1 MGYELKNTQRSSSIL
16 RCVDPGTYTINLQDF
31 AANTTNIGETIN
43 SSAIKRV
50 TWSTNGSISITRN
63 ALPLL
68 ALHNAGEMRF
78 DEYGHSVANNST
90 SNLAITITTGGS
102 LVMEITKDTSY
113 NVALT
118 GF

>member
-43 SSAIKRV
+43 SASIKRIN
-50 TWSTNGSISITRN
+50 WSTNGSISITRN

>member
-1 MGYELKNTQRSSSIL
+1 MAFELKNTQRSSSIL
-16 RCVDPGTYTINLQDF
+16 RCVDPGTYTINLQDL
-31 AANTTNIGETIN
+31 AANTVNIGETVN

-50 TWSTNGSISITRN
+50 TWSTNGNISITRN
-63 ALPLL
+63 NVPMLS
-68 ALHNAGEMRF
+68 LHSAGEMRL
-78 DEYGHSVANNST
+78 DEYGHSIANNST
-90 SNLAITITTGGS
+90 ANLAITIATGGS

>member
-16 RCVDPGTYTINLQDF
+16 RCVDTGTYTINLQDL
-31 AANTTNIGETIN
+31 AANTGGIGETIN

-50 TWSTNGSISITRN
+50 TWSTNGNILITRN
-63 ALPLL
+63 AVPLL

-78 DEYGHSVANNST
+78 DEYGHSIANNST

>member
-31 AANTTNIGETIN
+31 AANSTNIGETVN
-43 SSAIKRV
+43 SASIKRIN
-50 TWSTNGSISITRN
+50 WSTNGNISITRN
-63 ALPLL
+63 AVPLL
-68 ALHNAGEMRF
+68 ALHNAGEMRL
-78 DEYGHSVANNST
+78 DEYGHSIANNST

-113 NVALT
+113 NVALI

>member
-31 AANTTNIGETIN
+31 AANSTNIGETVN
-43 SSAIKRV
+43 SASIKRIN
-50 TWSTNGSISITRN
+50 WSTNGSISIARAN
-63 ALPLL
+63 VPML
-68 ALHNAGEMRF
+68 ALHSAGEMRL
-78 DEYGHSVANNST
+78 DEYGHSIANNST
-90 SNLAITITTGGS
+90 GNLAITITTGGS

>member
-31 AANTTNIGETIN
+31 AANSTNIGETVN
-43 SSAIKRV
+43 SASIKRIN
-50 TWSTNGSISITRN
+50 WSTNGSISITRAN
-63 ALPLL
+63 VPML
-68 ALHNAGEMRF
+68 ALHTAGEMCL
-78 DEYGHSVANNST
+78 DEYGHSIANNST
-90 SNLAITITTGGS
+90 GNLSVTIVTGGS

-113 NVALT
+113 NAALI

>member
-1 MGYELKNTQRSSSIL
+1 L
-16 RCVDPGTYTINLQDF
+16 
-31 AANTTNIGETIN
+31 AANTGGIGETIN

-50 TWSTNGSISITRN
+50 TWSTNGNISITRN
-63 ALPLL
+63 NVPML
-68 ALHNAGEMRF
+68 ALHNAGEMRL
-78 DEYGHSVANNST
+78 DEYGHSIANNST
-90 SNLAITITTGGS
+90 ANLVVTITTGGS

>member
-1 MGYELKNTQRSSSIL
+1 MAFELKNTQRSSSIL
-16 RCVDPGTYTINLQDF
+16 RCVDPGTYTINLQDL
-31 AANTTNIGETIN
+31 AANTVNVGETVN

-50 TWSTNGSISITRN
+50 TWSTNGNISITRN
-63 ALPLL
+63 AVPLL

-78 DEYGHSVANNST
+78 DEYGHSIANNST

>member
-43 SSAIKRV
+43 SASIKRIN
-50 TWSTNGSISITRN
+50 WSTNGSISITRN

-68 ALHNAGEMRF
+68 ALHTAGEMRL
-78 DEYGHSVANNST
+78 DEYGHSIANNST
-90 SNLAITITTGGS
+90 GNLAVTIVTGGS

>member
-16 RCVDPGTYTINLQDF
+16 RCVDTGTYTINLQDL
-31 AANTTNIGETIN
+31 AANTGGIGETIN

-63 ALPLL
+63 AVPLL
-68 ALHNAGEMRF
+68 TLHNAGEMRF
-78 DEYGHSVANNST
+78 DEYGHSIANNST

>member
-16 RCVDPGTYTINLQDF
+16 RCVDTGTYTINLQDL
-31 AANTTNIGETIN
+31 AANTANIGETIN
-43 SSAIKRV
+43 SASIKRI

-63 ALPLL
+63 AVPLL

-78 DEYGHSVANNST
+78 DEYGHSIANNST

>member
-43 SSAIKRV
+43 SASIKRIN
-50 TWSTNGSISITRN
+50 WSTNGNISITRN
-63 ALPLL
+63 AVPLL

-78 DEYGHSVANNST
+78 DEYGHSIANNST

>member
-43 SSAIKRV
+43 SASIKRIN
-50 TWSTNGSISITRN
+50 WSTNGSISITRN

-78 DEYGHSVANNST
+78 DEYGHSIANNST

>member
-43 SSAIKRV
+43 SASIKRIN
-50 TWSTNGSISITRN
+50 WSTNGSISITRSN
-63 ALPLL
+63 VPML
-68 ALHNAGEMRF
+68 ALHTAGEMRL
-78 DEYGHSVANNST
+78 DEYGHSIANNST
-90 SNLAITITTGGS
+90 GNLAVTIVTGGS

-113 NVALT
+113 NVA
-118 GF
+118 